1 MRKSGNV
8 QRRRKYSAGILA
20 FVLIMVIGLFSE
32 SFSMVSHAES
42 QAKVKANTAYI
53 RREPSASSEALGST
67 EKDKVISVTGQVKGS
82 DGYTWYQTFV
92 NSETLGYIRSDLV
105 EITDGTT
112 PPALTGTTTQPPAA
126 TPTPTPT
133 PPAGNSNET
142 PATVT
147 AVNPVSATVSGGSSV
162 RIRSNASTTSTIVE
176 KVSNGL
182 ALTVTGTA
190 NGSDGNVWYKVSC
203 NSNGSEIEGFIR
215 SDFVTLSGELTP
227 FTEPTEPENPTEPT
241 EPTEPAEP
249 EPPQVNKD
257 YDTELIDGKWYLI
270 DRLKGQQHDIQG
282 LFDKVTNNYNA
293 YQEAEKTAKMEKVI
307 IIILVFLVVAASAV
321 IALLIFKIKD
331 MTDDAYFNEV
341 ESETMRRRSAPRSQ
355 GGSQKVMH
363 TVGSGRT
370 GEGRAAGQ
378 RSGGARPAGSGQ
390 GGQRPGGVR
399 PAGAA
404 SGGQSGQR
412 PGGARPAGAASG
424 GGQGGQRPGGARP
437 AGTVS
442 GGGQGGQRPGGARP
456 AGAVSGGGQGGQ
468 RPMGARPAGT
478 RPVESGQRPMGARP
492 AEAGQGSGQR
502 PGGTR
507 SAGGA
512 QRSGNAEQ
520 SWQSRNF
527 MADDDDEF
535 EFEFLNYDGDEE

>member
-1 MRKSGNV
+1 M
-8 QRRRKYSAGILA
+8 
-20 FVLIMVIGLFSE
+20 LIMVIGLFSE

-126 TPTPTPT
+126 TPAPTPT

-241 EPTEPAEP
+241 EPAEPTEP

-270 DRLKGQQHDIQG
+270 DRLKGEQHDIQG
-282 LFDKVTNNYNA
+282 LFD
-293 YQEAEKTAKMEKVI
+293 
-307 IIILVFLVVAASAV
+307 
-321 IALLIFKIKD
+321 KD

-341 ESETMRRRSAPRSQ
+341 ESETIRRRSAPRSQ

-370 GEGRAAGQ
+370 GEERAAGQ
-378 RSGGARPAGSGQ
+378 RSGGARPAGGQ

-399 PAGAA
+399 P
-404 SGGQSGQR
+404 
-412 PGGARPAGAASG
+412 
-424 GGQGGQRPGGARP
+424 
-437 AGTVS
+437 VE
-442 GGGQGGQRPGGARP
+442 
-456 AGAVSGGGQGGQ
+456 GGQ
-468 RPMGARPAGT
+468 RPMGVRPAGT
-478 RPVESGQRPMGARP
+478 RPVESGQRPGGARP
-492 AEAGQGSGQR
+492 AEAGQGSGQH

-507 SAGGA
+507 SSAGGQRPGGARPAGGA

>member
-1 MRKSGNV
+1 M
-8 QRRRKYSAGILA
+8 
-20 FVLIMVIGLFSE
+20 LIMVIGLFSE
-32 SFSMVSHAES
+32 CFSMVSHAES

-293 YQEAEKTAKMEKVI
+293 YQEADKMEKVI

-378 RSGGARPAGSGQ
+378 RSGGA
-390 GGQRPGGVR
+390 
-399 PAGAA
+399 
-404 SGGQSGQR
+404 
-412 PGGARPAGAASG
+412 
-424 GGQGGQRPGGARP
+424 
-437 AGTVS
+437 TVS

-468 RPMGARPAGT
+468 RPVGARPAGT

-507 SAGGA
+507 PAGGA

>member
-1 MRKSGNV
+1 M
-8 QRRRKYSAGILA
+8 
-20 FVLIMVIGLFSE
+20 LIMVIGLFSE

-507 SAGGA
+507 PAGGA

>member
-1 MRKSGNV
+1 M
-8 QRRRKYSAGILA
+8 
-20 FVLIMVIGLFSE
+20 LIMVIGLFSE

-126 TPTPTPT
+126 TPAPTPT

-227 FTEPTEPENPTEPT
+227 FTEPTEPENPTEP
-241 EPTEPAEP
+241 

-270 DRLKGQQHDIQG
+270 DRLKGEQHDIQG

-307 IIILVFLVVAASAV
+307 IIILVFLVVAASAM

-370 GEGRAAGQ
+370 GEERAAGQ
-378 RSGGARPAGSGQ
+378 RSGGARPAGGQ

-399 PAGAA
+399 P
-404 SGGQSGQR
+404 
-412 PGGARPAGAASG
+412 
-424 GGQGGQRPGGARP
+424 
-437 AGTVS
+437 VE
-442 GGGQGGQRPGGARP
+442 
-456 AGAVSGGGQGGQ
+456 GGQ
-468 RPMGARPAGT
+468 RPMGVRPAGT
-478 RPVESGQRPMGARP
+478 RPVESGQRPGGARP
-492 AEAGQGSGQR
+492 AEAGQGSGQH

-507 SAGGA
+507 SSAGGQRPGGARPAGGA